1 MFQIETVKSSKMT
14 ADTADTADSNKVN
27 QTQQSSQ
34 PAGETAKQ
42 QNEEEGENETPKG
55 KLSCLLC
62 RGFISY
68 KNSDRTRF
76 RDHMVN
82 EHDVNFDSDVILAV
96 SVMSAAEKQFIVES
110 AVKRLGEIGNN
121 QIPSSG
127 ETLLPRPPVTAPVPA
142 PARAPTRA
150 PAAAASASGGGRG
163 RSLPAGA
170 VISPVV
176 GRVRTPTYRGSGAAL
191 LRPVRP
197 VRPPVRPTRPVS
209 SLPAAAAAKVPL
221 SVQNM
226 SISISVVDQT
236 VQCSQCPET
245 FKNSR

>member
-1 MFQIETVKSSKMT
+1 MS
-14 ADTADTADSNKVN
+14 ADKERSITVN
-27 QTQQSSQ
+27 QTQQSPQ
-34 PAGETAKQ
+34 PAGEATKEL
-42 QNEEEGENETPKG
+42 NGEEGGHESETPKG
-55 KLSCLLC
+55 KISCLLC

-68 KNSDRTRF
+68 KNSDRSRF
-76 RDHMVN
+76 RDHLES
-82 EHDVNFDSDVILAV
+82 EHELKFDSDVILAV

-127 ETLLPRPPVTAPVPA
+127 ETLGPRAPVTAPAPA
-142 PARAPTRA
+142 PVPTRA
-150 PAAAASASGGGRG
+150 PTPSAAPGGGTGRG

-170 VISPVV
+170 VISPVAAR
-176 GRVRTPTYRGSGAAL
+176 GRAAPYRGGVGGHL
-191 LRPVRP
+191 VRP
-197 VRPPVRPTRPVS
+197 VRPPVRPLVRPLVRPGVRPVRGVS

-236 VQCSQCPET
+236 VQCSQCSTT

>member
-1 MFQIETVKSSKMT
+1 MT
-14 ADTADTADSNKVN
+14 ADKASSVQVN
-27 QTQQSSQ
+27 QTQQSPPQ
-34 PAGETAKQ
+34 PAGQSSQEP
-42 QNEEEGENETPKG
+42 NEGEGGNETPKG
-55 KLSCLLC
+55 KISCLLC

-68 KNSDRTRF
+68 KNSDRSRF
-76 RDHMVN
+76 RDHLES
-82 EHDVNFDSDVILAV
+82 EHEVKFDSDVILAV
-96 SVMSAAEKQFIVES
+96 SVLSAAEKQFIVES

-121 QIPSSG
+121 QIASSG
-127 ETLLPRPPVTAPVPA
+127 ETLLPRAPVTAPA
-142 PARAPTRA
+142 P
-150 PAAAASASGGGRG
+150 GGRG
-163 RSLPAGA
+163 RGLPAGA

-176 GRVRTPTYRGSGAAL
+176 ARGRAAPYRGAGGGGGAAAL

-197 VRPPVRPTRPVS
+197 VRPPVRPGVRPPVRPPVRPVRTVAS

-236 VQCSQCPET
+236 VQCSQCPTT